1 MKVSEAVIAIT
12 IMSLFVFFTFLWF
25 FVWGIKTGQFRDIEE
40 AKYRIF
46 ELPCMPE
53 EEFKEPSEREVAE

>member
-12 IMSLFVFFTFLWF
+12 IMSLFVFITFLGF
-25 FVWGIKTGQFRDIEE
+25 FIWGIKTGQFRDIEE

-46 ELPCMPE
+46 ELPDISE
-53 EEFKEPSEREVAE
+53 ENMKEPSEEGAE

>member
-1 MKVSEAVIAIT
+1 
-12 IMSLFVFFTFLWF
+12 MSLFIFFTFLGF

-46 ELPCMPE
+46 EFETEKNRKEASE
-53 EEFKEPSEREVAE
+53 EGME

>member
-1 MKVSEAVIAIT
+1 LTEAVFALT
-12 IMSLFVFFTFLWF
+12 VMSLFIFFTFLGF

-46 ELPCMPE
+46 EFEPE
-53 EEFKEPSEREVAE
+53 KDRKKASEEGVE

>member
-1 MKVSEAVIAIT
+1 
-12 IMSLFVFFTFLWF
+12 LFFTFLGF

-53 EEFKEPSEREVAE
+53 EEFKEPSERAEREVAE

>member
-1 MKVSEAVIAIT
+1 
-12 IMSLFVFFTFLWF
+12 MSLFVFFTFLGF

-46 ELPCMPE
+46 ELPYMPE
-53 EEFKEPSEREVAE
+53 EEFKEPSEREGVE